1 MSEHMTERVAS
12 FLFTLALIAWNLI
25 DVFQG
30 RAGVFTWIFLP
41 ILSLI
46 GLFEIGS
53 ICEAR
58 KKGSAGTGDISKTTE
73 V

>member
-1 MSEHMTERVAS
+1 MTEHLTERVLS
-12 FLFTLALIAWNLI
+12 FLFTLALIAWNVI
-25 DVFQG
+25 DIIQG

-41 ILSLI
+41 ILSLT
-46 GLFEIGS
+46 GLFEIGG

-58 KKGSAGTGDISKTTE
+58 KKGHAAPEKTTE

>member
-12 FLFTLALIAWNLI
+12 FLFTLALIAWN
-25 DVFQG
+25 VFDIVQG
-30 RAGVFTWIFLP
+30 RAGILTWIFLP
-41 ILSLI
+41 ILSI
-46 GLFEIGS
+46 VGLFEIGG

-58 KKGSAGTGDISKTTE
+58 KKGHAVPEKTTE

>member
-1 MSEHMTERVAS
+1 MTEHITERIVS
-12 FLFTLALIAWNLI
+12 FLFTLALIAWNVI
-25 DVFQG
+25 DIAAG

-41 ILSLI
+41 ILSII
-46 GLFEIGS
+46 GLFEIGG

-58 KKGSAGTGDISKTTE
+58 KKGRAVIEKTTE